1 MNEYRDNS
9 DRLTIDFNSIEA
21 GMYKKITSEV
31 VSQFNLEVAGAKTS
45 GLDEVFQNYKRG
57 NEIVGLEWDNWS
69 GYIVNAK
76 TKTAEP
82 LVREISGYINATY
95 NS

>member
-9 DRLTIDFNSIEA
+9 QRLTIDFHGIEA
-21 GMYKKITSEV
+21 GSYKKITSDV
-31 VSQFNLEVAGAKTS
+31 VAKFGLEVAGAKTS
-45 GLDEVFQNYKRG
+45 GLDEVFQEFKRG
-57 NEIVGLEWDNWS
+57 NDVVGLEWDNWS

-82 LVREISGYINATY
+82 LVCEIAGYISATY

>member
-1 MNEYRDNS
+1 MSEHRDNS
-9 DRLTIDFNSIEA
+9 DRLTFDFSDISS
-21 GMYKKITSEV
+21 GKYSKITKAV
-31 VSQFNLEVAGAKTS
+31 VSEFDLEVAGAKTR
-45 GLDEVFQNYKRG
+45 GLDEVFQDFKKG

-76 TKTAEP
+76 VKSAEP
-82 LVREISGYINATY
+82 LVREIASYISAKF

>member
-1 MNEYRDNS
+1 MAERRDAS
-9 DRLTIDFNSIEA
+9 GRLTFDFNGIES
-21 GMYKKITSEV
+21 GRYRKITKAVMSE
-31 VSQFNLEVAGAKTS
+31 FGLEPVGGKTR
-45 GLDEVFQNYKRG
+45 GLDEVFQDFMRG

-76 TKTAEP
+76 TKSAEY
-82 LVREISGYINATY
+82 LVREIAGYVSAKF

>member
-9 DRLTIDFNSIEA
+9 DRLTIDFHSIEA
-21 GMYKKITSEV
+21 GLYKKITSEV
-31 VSQFNLEVAGAKTS
+31 VIQFHLEVAGGKTS
-45 GLDEVFQNYKRG
+45 GLDEVFQDFKSG
-57 NEIVGLEWDNWS
+57 NDIVGLEWDNWS

-76 TKTAEP
+76 TKSAEP
-82 LVREISGYINATY
+82 LVREIAGYISVMY